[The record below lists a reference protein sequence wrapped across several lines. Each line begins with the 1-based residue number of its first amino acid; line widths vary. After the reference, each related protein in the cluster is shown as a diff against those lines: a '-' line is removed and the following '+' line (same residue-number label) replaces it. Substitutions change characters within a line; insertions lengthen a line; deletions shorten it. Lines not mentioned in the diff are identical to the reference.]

1 MTRPNRAADAAA
13 DDAPLPGDV
22 RPDDIQPEAEPAD
35 PETILIE
42 HEGRTYELPAAL
54 KGALMRQADYTRKT
68 QALAL
73 QRAAVAEAGK
83 AVAAHAQ
90 TLADHGAELGRVVA
104 LEDHIG
110 RLSGLNWPVLQ
121 QQNPAQAQAL
131 MHQLFQ
137 LKHAHEIA
145 VGALR
150 HRQAVRA
157 FEARQDHAARVEHS
171 HRVLSREIEGWSP
184 EHAGRLA
191 QYALDQGI
199 EEHELAALTDPRL
212 VKVLHHACLHHEGEQ
227 KKAAGQRLAK
237 AQAIRP
243 AIEVG
248 GSGSGP
254 TDPNRMSTDDW
265 MKHRRGQLR
274 SKAHNR

>member
-1 MTRPNRAADAAA
+1 MTQPNRAADAAA
-13 DDAPLPGDV
+13 DDDV
-22 RPDDIQPEAEPAD
+22 RPDDIQPEAESPSPD
-35 PETILIE
+35 TILIE
-42 HEGRTYELPAAL
+42 HEGQTYELPAAL
-54 KGALMRQADYTRKT
+54 KGAVMRQADYTRKT

-73 QRAAVAEAGK
+73 QRAALAEAGK
-83 AVAAHAQ
+83 AVDAHAQ
-90 TLADHGAELGRVVA
+90 ALSDHGAELGRVVA
-104 LEDHIG
+104 LQDQVD
-110 RLSGLNWPVLQ
+110 RLSGLNWPALQ

-131 MHQLFQ
+131 MHQMFQ
-137 LKHAHEIA
+137 LKQAHEIA

-150 HRQAVRA
+150 HRQAVKA
-157 FEARQDHAARVEHS
+157 FEARRDHAARVEHS

-191 QYALDQGI
+191 QYALGQGI
-199 EEHELAALTDPRL
+199 AEHELMALSDPRL
-212 VKVLHHACLHHEGEQ
+212 VKVLHHACLHHEDEQ

-254 TDPNRMSTDDW
+254 TDPNRMSTADW